1 MFGQVK
7 KWLGFDSVKI
17 KIKPLEVYPYK
28 IETVNA
34 ELEFTANAPA
44 LVTYVKVKLIERY
57 TRGRGENQK
66 IDEYLLG
73 EWTSDEEIEIDG
85 KNPRVIFFKLPF
97 AFQHSNIEKLEHS
110 NLIGKGIAT
119 VFKTIKAAKSDYRL
133 EAQCLVEDSS
143 KNPEDKIKVLF
154 E

>member
-34 ELEFTANAPA
+34 ELEFTANAAA

-73 EWTSDEEIEIDG
+73 EWISDEAIEIDG
-85 KNPRVIFFKLPF
+85 TNQKIIFFKLPF
-97 AFQHSNIEKLEHS
+97 KFQHSNIEKLEHS

-133 EAQCLVEDSS
+133 EAQCLVEGSS
-143 KNPEDKIKVLF
+143 KNPEDKVKVVF
-154 E
+154 V

>member
-97 AFQHSNIEKLEHS
+97 TFQHSNIEKLEHS

-133 EAQCLVEDSS
+133 EAECLVEDSS
-143 KNPEDKIKVLF
+143 KNPEDKVKVVF
-154 E
+154 V

>member
-28 IETVNA
+28 IDTVNA

-73 EWTSDEEIEIDG
+73 EWISDEAIEIDG
-85 KNPRVIFFKLPF
+85 TNPKIIFFKLPF
-97 AFQHSNIEKLEHS
+97 KFQHSNIEKLEHS

-133 EAQCLVEDSS
+133 EAQCLVEGSS
-143 KNPEDKIKVLF
+143 KNPEDKVKVVF
-154 E
+154 V

>member
-28 IETVNA
+28 IETLNA
-34 ELEFTANAPA
+34 ELEFTASAPA

-57 TRGRGENQK
+57 TRGRGDNQK

-85 KNPRVIFFKLPF
+85 KNTRVIFFKLPF
-97 AFQHSNIEKLEHS
+97 KFQHSNIEKLEHS

>member
-17 KIKPLEVYPYK
+17 KIKPLEVYSYK

-34 ELEFTANAPA
+34 ELEFTANASA

-97 AFQHSNIEKLEHS
+97 TFQHSNIEKLEHS

-133 EAQCLVEDSS
+133 EAECLVEGSN
-143 KNPEDKIKVLF
+143 KNPEDRAKVVFL
-154 E
+154 

>member
-17 KIKPLEVYPYK
+17 KIKPLEVYSYK

-34 ELEFTANAPA
+34 ELEFTANASA

-85 KNPRVIFFKLPF
+85 NNPRVIFFKLPF
-97 AFQHSNIEKLEHS
+97 TFQHSNIEKLEHS

-133 EAQCLVEDSS
+133 EAECLVEDSS
-143 KNPEDKIKVLF
+143 KNPEDKVKVVF
-154 E
+154 V

>member
-34 ELEFTANAPA
+34 ELEFTAHAPA

-73 EWTSDEEIEIDG
+73 EWISDETIEIDG
-85 KNPRVIFFKLPF
+85 INPKIIFFKLPF
-97 AFQHSNIEKLEHS
+97 KFQHSNIEKLEHS

-133 EAQCLVEDSS
+133 EAQCLVEGSS
-143 KNPEDKIKVLF
+143 KNPEDKVKVVF
-154 E
+154 V

>member
-73 EWTSDEEIEIDG
+73 EWISDEAIEIDG
-85 KNPRVIFFKLPF
+85 TNPKIIFFKLPF
-97 AFQHSNIEKLEHS
+97 KFQHSNIEKLEHS

-133 EAQCLVEDSS
+133 EAQCLVEGSS
-143 KNPEDKIKVLF
+143 KNPDDKVKVVF
-154 E
+154 V

>member
-28 IETVNA
+28 IETVNS

-73 EWTSDEEIEIDG
+73 EWISDVAIEIDG
-85 KNPRVIFFKLPF
+85 TNPTTIFFKLHF
-97 AFQHSNIEKLEHS
+97 KFHHSNLAQLEHS

-133 EAQCLVEDSS
+133 EAQCLVEGSS
-143 KNPEDKIKVLF
+143 KNPEDKVKVVF
-154 E
+154 V

>member
-28 IETVNA
+28 IETLNA

-73 EWTSDEEIEIDG
+73 EWISDEAIEIDG
-85 KNPRVIFFKLPF
+85 TNPKTIFFKLPF
-97 AFQHSNIEKLEHS
+97 KFQHSNIEKLEHS

-133 EAQCLVEDSS
+133 EAQCLVEGSS
-143 KNPEDKIKVLF
+143 KNPEDKVKVVF
-154 E
+154 V

>member
-28 IETVNA
+28 IETLNA

-57 TRGRGENQK
+57 SRGRGENQK
-66 IDEYLLG
+66 IDEYQLG
-73 EWTSDEEIEIDG
+73 EWISDEAIEIDG
-85 KNPRVIFFKLPF
+85 TNPKIIFFKLPF
-97 AFQHSNIEKLEHS
+97 KFQHSNIEKLEHS

-133 EAQCLVEDSS
+133 EAQCLVEGSS
-143 KNPEDKIKVLF
+143 KNPEDKVKVVF
-154 E
+154 V

>member
-34 ELEFTANAPA
+34 ELEFTANAAA

-97 AFQHSNIEKLEHS
+97 TFQHSNIEKLEHS

-133 EAQCLVEDSS
+133 EAQCLVEGSS
-143 KNPEDKIKVLF
+143 KNPEDKVKVVF
-154 E
+154 V

>member
-1 MFGQVK
+1 MFSKVK

-28 IETVNA
+28 IETLNA
-34 ELEFTANAPA
+34 ELEFTASAPA

-57 TRGRGENQK
+57 TRGRGDNQK

-97 AFQHSNIEKLEHS
+97 TFQHSNIEKLEHS

>member
-17 KIKPLEVYPYK
+17 KIKPLEVYTTK
-28 IETVNA
+28 VETLNA

-44 LVTYVKVKLIERY
+44 LVSYVKVKLIERY
-57 TRGRGENQK
+57 SRGRGENQK
-66 IDEYLLG
+66 IDEYILG
-73 EWTSDEEIEIDG
+73 EWVSDAEIEIDG
-85 KNPRVIFFKLPF
+85 NNPKVIFFKLPF
-97 AFQHSNIEKLEHS
+97 QFQHSNIEKLEHS

-133 EAQCLVEDSS
+133 EAQCLVEGSS
-143 KNPEDKIKVLF
+143 KNPVDKVKVVF
-154 E
+154 V

>member
-7 KWLGFDSVKI
+7 KRLGYDSVKI

-28 IETVNA
+28 IETLNA
-34 ELEFTANAPA
+34 ELEFTASAPA

-57 TRGRGENQK
+57 TRGRGDNQK

-97 AFQHSNIEKLEHS
+97 TFQHSNIEKLEHS

>member
-73 EWTSDEEIEIDG
+73 EWTSDEEIEIDE

-97 AFQHSNIEKLEHS
+97 TFQHSNIEKLEHS

-133 EAQCLVEDSS
+133 EAECLVEDSS
-143 KNPEDKIKVLF
+143 KNPEDKVKVVF
-154 E
+154 V

>member
-17 KIKPLEVYPYK
+17 KIKPLEVYSYK

-34 ELEFTANAPA
+34 ELEFTANASA

-97 AFQHSNIEKLEHS
+97 TFQHSNIEKLEHS

-133 EAQCLVEDSS
+133 EAECLVEDSS
-143 KNPEDKIKVLF
+143 KNPEDKVKVVF
-154 E
+154 V

>member
-28 IETVNA
+28 IETLNA

-73 EWTSDEEIEIDG
+73 KWISDEAIEIDG
-85 KNPRVIFFKLPF
+85 TNPKIIFFKLPF
-97 AFQHSNIEKLEHS
+97 KFQHSNIEKLEHS

-119 VFKTIKAAKSDYRL
+119 VFKTFKAAKSDYRL
-133 EAQCLVEDSS
+133 EAQCLVEGSS
-143 KNPEDKIKVLF
+143 KNSEDKVKVVF
-154 E
+154 V